1 MMHVSTSFQIVFISS
16 WLKSLLPAMLN
27 MVCSAASVFPF
38 VFLIWSSIVPLLFI
52 VVPRYLYVV
61 VLSRFIC
68 PSLKGVSGCFPIVI
82 VWLFSWPNFRWYLFD
97 ISSVMFSIFWSSS
110 LFLWIRATSSIHS
123 RHPCIWLSPIFV
135 IPVFFS
141 LISLAISSMR
151 FAYSI
156 TDSTPPCLMLSLI
169 FIGLVFPNLVL
180 IFAVRFLLMFF
191 TRFHSFSFSP
201 LLLRAYSMAFSQ
213 ALSYAFVTSRNAMCR
228 SWFFVCVFVV
238 FNYCVQD

>member
-1 MMHVSTSFQIVFISS
+1 
-16 WLKSLLPAMLN
+16 
-27 MVCSAASVFPF
+27 
-38 VFLIWSSIVPLLFI
+38 
-52 VVPRYLYVV
+52 
-61 VLSRFIC
+61 
-68 PSLKGVSGCFPIVI
+68 
-82 VWLFSWPNFRWYLFD
+82 
-97 ISSVMFSIFWSSS
+97 
-110 LFLWIRATSSIHS
+110 
-123 RHPCIWLSPIFV
+123 
-135 IPVFFS
+135 
-141 LISLAISSMR
+141 MR

-228 SWFFVCVFVV
+228 SWFLFVFLWCLIIVFRIRRWSAVDLPFWPPAWASV
-238 FNYCVQD
+238 MSTVLVILLLIILSKSLPMLLARVIPLSLLHFPFLPFPL

>member
-1 MMHVSTSFQIVFISS
+1 M
-16 WLKSLLPAMLN
+16 
-27 MVCSAASVFPF
+27 
-38 VFLIWSSIVPLLFI
+38 
-52 VVPRYLYVV
+52 
-61 VLSRFIC
+61 
-68 PSLKGVSGCFPIVI
+68 
-82 VWLFSWPNFRWYLFD
+82 
-97 ISSVMFSIFWSSS
+97 
-110 LFLWIRATSSIHS
+110 FLWIRATSSIHS

-135 IPVFFS
+135 IPVFSS

-156 TDSTPPCLMLSLI
+156 SDSTPPCLMLSLI

-201 LLLRAYSMAFSQ
+201 LLLRAYSMAFSH

-228 SWFFVCVFVV
+228 SWFLWCFIIVFRIRRWSAVDLP
-238 FNYCVQD
+238 FWPPAWASEREGLLLGLLNEKAHYTW